1 MSVRKAKGSAI
12 KEEPRGVESRRSS
25 GRASSFYMIAA
36 LLALLG
42 LADAVY
48 LTINHLTGQTA
59 RCTVTGGCN
68 EVLGSVYATI
78 GGVPVAALGALAYF
92 TVFSL
97 ATLALFG
104 YRRAAQL
111 LATLVGLMLLATL
124 WLLFVQAFIL
134 HKYCEYCLFS
144 AAITF
149 LLAALVVALRF
160 VRASEGAARPAWRV
174 SGKKDS

>member
-1 MSVRKAKGSAI
+1 MSARRAKGTTLKEQQRAAAGADLRTAGGRSA
-12 KEEPRGVESRRSS
+12 VLY
-25 GRASSFYMIAA
+25 AIAA
-36 LLALLG
+36 LLALAG
-42 LADAVY
+42 LADALY

-68 EVLGSVYATI
+68 EVLGSAYATI
-78 GGVPVAALGALAYF
+78 GPFPVAALGALAYF

-104 YRRAAQL
+104 YRLGAQL
-111 LATLVGLMLLATL
+111 LAPVVGLMLLSTL

-149 LLAALVVALRF
+149 LLTGLVVALRF
-160 VRASEGAARPAWRV
+160 VRSR
-174 SGKKDS
+174 

>member
-1 MSVRKAKGSAI
+1 MSARRAKGTTLKEQPRAAAGTDPRKAVGRSA
-12 KEEPRGVESRRSS
+12 V
-25 GRASSFYMIAA
+25 FYTIAA

-42 LADAVY
+42 LADALY

-68 EVLGSVYATI
+68 EVLGSAYATV
-78 GGVPVAALGALAYF
+78 GGIPVAALGALAYF

-104 YRRAAQL
+104 YRVAAQL
-111 LATLVGLMLLATL
+111 LAPVVGLMLLSTL

-144 AAITF
+144 AAIT
-149 LLAALVVALRF
+149 LSLTGLVIALRF
-160 VRASEGAARPAWRV
+160 VRSR
-174 SGKKDS
+174 

>member
-1 MSVRKAKGSAI
+1 MSVRKPKAALIKG
-12 KEEPRGVESRRSS
+12 ERRDIDVGPSLK
-25 GRASSFYMIAA
+25 RARALYTMAA

-42 LADAVY
+42 LADALY

-68 EVLGSVYATI
+68 EVLGSAYASV
-78 GGVPVAALGALAYF
+78 GGVPVAVLGALAYF
-92 TVFSL
+92 AVFSL

-104 YRRAAQL
+104 YRRAGQL
-111 LATLVGLMLLATL
+111 LVPLVALMLAATL

-144 AAITF
+144 AAIT
-149 LLAALVVALRF
+149 LLLSGLVVALRF
-160 VRASEGAARPAWRV
+160 VEANVQEG
-174 SGKKDS
+174 GDSS

>member
-1 MSVRKAKGSAI
+1 MSARKPRAVSVKEQQRAAADLRSA
-12 KEEPRGVESRRSS
+12 SRRS
-25 GRASSFYMIAA
+25 ALFYTIAA
-36 LLALLG
+36 LLGLLG
-42 LADAVY
+42 LADALY

-68 EVLGSVYATI
+68 EVLGSAYATI

-104 YRRAAQL
+104 YRLAGRL
-111 LATLVGLMLLATL
+111 LAMLVGLMLLSTL

-144 AAITF
+144 AAIT
-149 LLAALVVALRF
+149 LLLTGVVVALRF
-160 VRASEGAARPAWRV
+160 GRANGGRGDAP
-174 SGKKDS
+174 